1 MGMIR
6 SPHLRWALGRCFEPR
21 PSRREVATGP
31 RSTGRCWGETTSAD
45 IQFWWQ
51 THHICK
57 CIYIYICCIY
67 IYIYV
72 VYIYYIIYIYI
83 CVCVCVLY
91 KCLIIY
97 ILRDWQGIAQH
108 GAHSWTSGIRP
119 LNIFEL
125 CRSIFKRPVTRTSR
139 REVVRAS
146 VQRSR
151 PWPERLRRPGPNWQR
166 WAARSCAG
174 LPRRSGQQY
183 HWHRETNLPEDSNK
197 RSQGATCDWSLHQVD
212 PGWTNLQANLW
223 CQG

>member
-1 MGMIR
+1 M
-6 SPHLRWALGRCFEPR
+6 
-21 PSRREVATGP
+21 
-31 RSTGRCWGETTSAD
+31 
-45 IQFWWQ
+45 
-51 THHICK
+51 
-57 CIYIYICCIY
+57 Y
-67 IYIYV
+67 
-72 VYIYYIIYIYI
+72 
-83 CVCVCVLY
+83 VCVLY
-91 KCLIIY
+91 KCLIIYIY

>member
-57 CIYIYICCIY
+57 CIYICIY

-72 VYIYYIIYIYI
+72 VYIYIIYNIYIY
-83 CVCVCVLY
+83 VCVLY
-91 KCLIIY
+91 KCLIIIYIY

-151 PWPERLRRPGPNWQR
+151 PWPERLRRPRSKLTEMGRQILR
-166 WAARSCAG
+166 WS
-174 LPRRSGQQY
+174 SK
-183 HWHRETNLPEDSNK
+183 EK
-197 RSQGATCDWSLHQVD
+197 
-212 PGWTNLQANLW
+212 WTAIPLT
-223 CQG
+223 